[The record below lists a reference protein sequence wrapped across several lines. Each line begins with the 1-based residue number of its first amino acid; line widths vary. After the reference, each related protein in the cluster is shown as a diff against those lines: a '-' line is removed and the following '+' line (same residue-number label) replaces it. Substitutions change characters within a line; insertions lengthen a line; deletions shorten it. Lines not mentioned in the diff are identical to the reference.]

1 MKIILKIEGMHMCLI
16 IFQKNS
22 HPDYKLIVAANRD
35 EFYERPTASA
45 GFWQDHPEVLA
56 GRDLSKGGT
65 WLGLTK
71 SGRFAAV
78 TNIRKPGM
86 DGTDKKSRG
95 ALVSGYLTGH
105 TSPEQFLGSLEAE
118 KDDYSGFNLLVG
130 DQNDLFYLNNDG
142 TSVEGVPDGTHG
154 LSNHHLNTPWP
165 KVVKG
170 RSRLGE
176 YLQSE
181 GAMDPDVIFDI
192 LADSEE
198 AEDNLPDTGLPKPLE
213 RKLSSPFISTPEYG
227 TRSSTVILIDHEDNA
242 TFIERNF
249 SKGVQTDEQ
258 RYSFRIE

>member
-1 MKIILKIEGMHMCLI
+1 MCLI

-45 GFWQDHPEVLA
+45 GFWQDYPEVLA

-71 SGRFAAV
+71 SGKFAAV

-95 ALVSGYLTGH
+95 ALVSGYLTAH
-105 TSPEQFLGSLEAE
+105 TSPEQFLESLEAE

-142 TSVEGVPDGTHG
+142 ISAEGVPDGTHG

-170 RSRLGE
+170 RNRLGE
-176 YLQSE
+176 YLQSKE
-181 GAMDPDVIFDI
+181 TVEPDVIFDI

-198 AEDNLPDTGLPKPLE
+198 AEDNLPNTGLPEPLE
-213 RKLSSPFISTPEYG
+213 RKLSSPFISMPEYG

-242 TFIERNF
+242 TFIERTF

-258 RYSFRIE
+258 RYSFRLE

>member
-1 MKIILKIEGMHMCLI
+1 MCLI

-22 HPDYKLIVAANRD
+22 HPEYKLIVAANRD

-71 SGRFAAV
+71 SGQFAAV

-86 DGTDKKSRG
+86 DGVDKKSRG
-95 ALVSGYLTGH
+95 ALVSNYLTGDMP
-105 TSPEQFLGSLEAE
+105 PEQYLQSLEAE
-118 KDDYSGFNLLVG
+118 KDEYSGFNLLVG
-130 DQNDLFYLNNDG
+130 NQNDMYYLNNDG
-142 TSVEGVPDGTHG
+142 ISPESVPDGTHG

-170 RSRLGE
+170 RSRLEE
-176 YLQSE
+176 YLQNERSI
-181 GAMDPDVIFDI
+181 DPDVIFGI

-198 AEDNLPDTGLPKPLE
+198 AEDNLPDTGLPESLE
-213 RKLSSPFISTPEYG
+213 RQLSSPFISTPEYG
-227 TRSSTVILIDHEDNA
+227 TRSSTVVLVDHDDNA
-242 TFIERNF
+242 TFVERTF
-249 SKGVQTDEQ
+249 SKGVLTDENS
-258 RYSFRIE
+258 YCFKIE